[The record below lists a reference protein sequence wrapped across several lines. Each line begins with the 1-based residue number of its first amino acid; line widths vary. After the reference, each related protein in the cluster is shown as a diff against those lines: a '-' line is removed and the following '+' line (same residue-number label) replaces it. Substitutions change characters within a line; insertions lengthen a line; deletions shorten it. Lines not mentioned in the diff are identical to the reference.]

1 MGETV
6 PMTLALVLALTVALG
21 AALQRVSGMGLG
33 MTVAPVMSV
42 LLGPVAG
49 VTLSNVAAV
58 VGAVLL
64 AVVMRADIDWRRFRA
79 LAPLLVVGSV
89 IGAYVVRVVSPDV
102 LNLVLG
108 GCVLLAIGA
117 ALGLQRFLVVRG
129 RAAVLATGTIA
140 GFMNTTAGVAGPAMT
155 AYGVASRW
163 GHRSLAATLQPIF
176 LTANLASILTKA
188 VMGATPEPGVLP
200 WWSWLLACA
209 AVPVGIAVA
218 APLTRVVPLGV
229 ARALA
234 ISIAS
239 AGAALALVRGL
250 VGLIG

>member
-1 MGETV
+1 
-6 PMTLALVLALTVALG
+6 MTLALLLVLTVALG

-42 LLGPVAG
+42 VVGPVAG

-58 VGAVLL
+58 VGALLL
-64 AVVMRADIDWRRFRA
+64 AYVMRADIDWRRFRG

-89 IGAYVVRVVSPDV
+89 VGAWVVRVVSPDV
-102 LNLVLG
+102 LDLVLG

-117 ALGLQRFLVVRG
+117 ALGLQRLLVVRG
-129 RAAVLATGTIA
+129 RAAVLVTGTVA

-155 AYGVASRW
+155 AYAVASRW
-163 GHRSLAATLQPIF
+163 GQRSLAATLQPIF

-188 VMGATPEPGVLP
+188 VLGATPEPGVLP

-209 AVPVGIAVA
+209 AVPVGIVLAT
-218 APLTRVVPLGV
+218 PLARLVPLPV

-234 ISIAS
+234 ITIAS
-239 AGAALALVRGL
+239 AGAALALGRGL
-250 VGLIG
+250 VGVLG